1 MNNKIKFIVIG
12 CGHIGKRHAAMI
24 RSNEEAELVAL
35 IDVKNKSLLKL
46 DAYTDIPFFDSYEA
60 FREAGLDFDVANI
73 AVPNGLHVP
82 VALEVLNDRKH
93 VVIEKPLALSKID
106 AQKVILKAEEVD
118 KKVFV
123 VMQNRYSPPS
133 VWLKEVVDSG
143 VLGQIHM
150 VQMNCFWNRDE
161 RYYTPDSWH
170 GSKSLDG
177 GTLFTQFS
185 HFIDILYWL
194 FGGIK
199 NVQSRFYD
207 FNHQELTAFEDS
219 GNVLF
224 ELERGGMGNLNF
236 STAVWDKNLESSM
249 TIIAEKG
256 SIQVGGQYMDKVC
269 YCHIQD
275 YTMPALQDTL
285 PGNDYGHYKGSAANH
300 IYVIQNVIDVL
311 HGKAA
316 ITTPVQDGVAVV
328 EIIEQMYQMGNN
340 YM

>member
-1 MNNKIKFIVIG
+1 MNSKVKFVVIG

-24 RSNEEAELVAL
+24 RNNKDAELVAL
-35 IDVKNKSLLKL
+35 IDVKDKSVLKL
-46 DAYTDIPFFDSYEA
+46 DDYADIPFYSSYQD
-60 FREAGLDFDVANI
+60 FRESGLDFDVANI
-73 AVPNGLHVP
+73 AVPNGAHVP
-82 VALEVLNDRKH
+82 VALEVLEDRKH
-93 VVIEKPLALSKID
+93 VVIEKPLALSTED
-106 AQKVILKAEEVD
+106 AKKVIQKAREVEQ
-118 KKVFV
+118 KVFV

-170 GSKSLDG
+170 GSKDQDG

-185 HFIDILYWL
+185 HFIDIFYWL

-207 FNHQELTAFEDS
+207 FNHQALTSFEDS

-224 ELERGGMGNLNF
+224 ELEQGGVGNLNF

-269 YCHIQD
+269 YCHVQD
-275 YTMPALQDTL
+275 YVMPVLEETL

-311 HGKAA
+311 QGKAS
-316 ITTPVQDGVAVV
+316 ITTPVEDGLAVV
-328 EIIEQMYQMGNN
+328 NIIEQMYSNVK
-340 YM
+340 